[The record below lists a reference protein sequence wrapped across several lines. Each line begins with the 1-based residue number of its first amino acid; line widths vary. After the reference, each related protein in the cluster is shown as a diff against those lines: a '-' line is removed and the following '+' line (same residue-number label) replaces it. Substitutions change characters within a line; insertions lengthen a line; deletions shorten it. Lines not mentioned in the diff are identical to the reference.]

1 MLASANRQ
9 RVFPHRTPVR
19 VRETRAVRAA
29 GRTSPICAGSSVIS
43 GVVADVGGDTWAE
56 IVDGAPADR
65 LVIVDFYTD
74 WCGPCKVLYPKYEAL
89 ATETPNTTFLRFNC
103 NADNKEKAKEVGI
116 KVAPTFMFYKNGEKL
131 GEVRGAKWDDVLA
144 ELAKNS

>member
-1 MLASANRQ
+1 M
-9 RVFPHRTPVR
+9 PVSKGR
-19 VRETRAVRAA
+19 GWACEVRAEGE
-29 GRTSPICAGSSVIS
+29 GRGWGRRGPDHPSSSPSASPTPFASEAS
-43 GVVADVGGDTWAE
+43 GIFSPTPENAFA
-56 IVDGAPADR
+56 
-65 LVIVDFYTD
+65 DFYTD

-116 KVAPTFMFYKNGEKL
+116 KAAPTFMFYKNGEKL